1 MSQFL
6 KLAHLVDDDCV
17 PQMKIR
23 RRRIKSY
30 LDPQWSIRRK
40 ALEQLLF
47 EEHFLD
53 PAFEFRKNLLRS
65 AFVFTFSHRGRILP
79 ERGSSFA

>member
-17 PQMKIR
+17 PQMKIGC
-23 RRRIKSY
+23 RRIKSY
-30 LDPQWSIRRK
+30 LDPQWSIRRE
-40 ALEQLLF
+40 ALKQLLF

-53 PAFEFRKNLLRS
+53 PAFEFGKNLLKR
-65 AFVFTFSHRGRILP
+65 AFVFTFSHRKRILP
-79 ERGSSFA
+79 EHAIPLV